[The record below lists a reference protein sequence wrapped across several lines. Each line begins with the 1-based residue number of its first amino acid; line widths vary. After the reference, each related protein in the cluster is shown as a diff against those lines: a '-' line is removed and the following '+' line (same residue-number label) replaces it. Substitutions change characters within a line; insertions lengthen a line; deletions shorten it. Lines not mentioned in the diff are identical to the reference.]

1 VRLLEERVVG
11 LRSWV
16 ERRKAKK
23 TFYGLRVTFY
33 VRSKSEIKV
42 SGLGLR
48 MKGEREEIKVSSFKF
63 QVSSNN
69 GVDEKIIVGAPSR
82 RDSTLIAPRRR
93 SYEKKV
99 LLRVGW

>member
-1 VRLLEERVVG
+1 
-11 LRSWV
+11 
-16 ERRKAKK
+16 
-23 TFYGLRVTFY
+23 
-33 VRSKSEIKV
+33 
-42 SGLGLR
+42 